1 MKDVGGRVDS
11 YEQRCGVE
19 IAQTSPSLSQDQTIS
34 HRDGV
39 TAAGQVERAP
49 EPRDA
54 QRAQRRQQLKRALE
68 RREGSALGP
77 GPCVS
82 VDWMFWNQPL

>member
-19 IAQTSPSLSQDQTIS
+19 IAQTSPSLSQGQTIS
-34 HRDGV
+34 HRGGV
-39 TAAGQVERAP
+39 TAAGQVERTP
-49 EPRDA
+49 ETRD
-54 QRAQRRQQLKRALE
+54 AQRRQQLKRALE

-77 GPCVS
+77 GHCVS
-82 VDWMFWNQPL
+82 VDWMF